1 MGWTQGR
8 GLESQEEERPCTE
21 PLTAR
26 EGRCGGGGEG
36 VRSPLWE
43 GQPAPWQELG
53 QARLAGCPK
62 SQGGTGV
69 EWPISGLVPTH
80 RCQEQQQLLSFG
92 LARSAVAAARAA
104 EVRDKARH
112 R

>member
-1 MGWTQGR
+1 MF
-8 GLESQEEERPCTE
+8 LF
-21 PLTAR
+21 A
-26 EGRCGGGGEG
+26 GG
-36 VRSPLWE
+36 